1 MSSITDWLNSIIAK
15 IASLPGLIFE
25 KFSDAL
31 INIKNAVGA
40 VAKGIYDFFEPFITF
55 VKEKLKSV
63 LDFLKSIIDFLG
75 GIGKAI
81 FDVFADTLQNI
92 IDGILSIP
100 TKIINFMKNLF
111 IPKSEDI
118 DSSFNKIKEVIA
130 KLQIDYDLG
139 SMVTGEKTIEDISCT
154 LYGQKVTILKAD
166 IIIKGISGFKA
177 IIRGFICFLLVM
189 FNINQF
195 LALIGQAPISIAGGR
210 SAHDGKGAKSK
221 GANDD

>member
-1 MSSITDWLNSIIAK
+1 
-15 IASLPGLIFE
+15 
-25 KFSDAL
+25 
-31 INIKNAVGA
+31 
-40 VAKGIYDFFEPFITF
+40 
-55 VKEKLKSV
+55 
-63 LDFLKSIIDFLG
+63 
-75 GIGKAI
+75 
-81 FDVFADTLQNI
+81 
-92 IDGILSIP
+92 
-100 TKIINFMKNLF
+100 MKNLF

-139 SMVTGEKTIEDISCT
+139 SMVTGEKAIEDISCT

-166 IIIKGISGFKA
+166 IIIKGIGGFKA
-177 IIRGFICFLLVM
+177 IIRGFICFLLIM